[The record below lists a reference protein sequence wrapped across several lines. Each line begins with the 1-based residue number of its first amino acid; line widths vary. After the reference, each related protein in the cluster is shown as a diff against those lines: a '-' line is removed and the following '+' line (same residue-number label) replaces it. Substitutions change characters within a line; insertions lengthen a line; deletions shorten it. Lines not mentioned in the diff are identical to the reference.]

1 MKWTKL
7 RHRPISHKFMRYEA
21 LICLLTP
28 PAPPAFQFGSKTKKK
43 NCVLCWTKNI
53 HLWFSSSRQ
62 IYCVAER
69 SGVAFEAKSLSSD
82 GYLDTI
88 FQDGI
93 VCAIVS
99 VELHEVEKWLE
110 GQILA
115 WLVQDLPKIVL
126 MRQSSIFTLKSALGT
141 RAKWK
146 TENFWAF
153 CGFWR
158 VDVWLNLDIV
168 CLSTDVCFIG
178 KLIFLTSIS
187 RLLRISVRI
196 AIWISPLNEL

>member
-1 MKWTKL
+1 M
-7 RHRPISHKFMRYEA
+7 
-21 LICLLTP
+21 
-28 PAPPAFQFGSKTKKK
+28 
-43 NCVLCWTKNI
+43 CWTKNI

-99 VELHEVEKWLE
+99 VATWSWKMTWGTNLGMISTRSAKNSPNEAIFNFHSE
-110 GQILA
+110 ICF
-115 WLVQDLPKIVL
+115 
-126 MRQSSIFTLKSALGT
+126 RHSSKVKNWF
-141 RAKWK
+141 
-146 TENFWAF
+146 FWAF

>member
-1 MKWTKL
+1 MF
-7 RHRPISHKFMRYEA
+7 SE
-21 LICLLTP
+21 
-28 PAPPAFQFGSKTKKK
+28 
-43 NCVLCWTKNI
+43 VWTKNI

-62 IYCVAER
+62 IYCCVAKR

-126 MRQSSIFTLKSALGT
+126 MRQSSIFTPKS
-141 RAKWK
+141 
-146 TENFWAF
+146 ENETFWVIFIF
-153 CGFWR
+153 CEEVNKEVIFATGVSFVDFFGRRR

-178 KLIFLTSIS
+178 KLISFYFTSIS
-187 RLLRISVRI
+187 SSDF
-196 AIWISPLNEL
+196 SPNSSHLD